1 MAIDCDNIRRAR
13 PLLGTFV
20 EIQASGASKADLNA
34 GIDAAFDAVAKVHRL
49 MSFHEPDSDVGRLN
63 RFACSHPVN
72 VDPWTYEV
80 LRIAMDLHFRS
91 KGAFDITIAPVLQAL
106 GLLPGPG
113 EGSRGVLQARSSNQ
127 VELLGDKMV
136 RFAGPGISIDLGGI
150 AKGFA
155 VDRALDALRGFG
167 MANGLVNAGGDLAAF
182 GPEPQTVSIRN
193 PVDPQSFMCGIS
205 IKSEALASSARRF
218 DPFRSD
224 ETTNS
229 AIIDPVTHQPS
240 CAMQGATVRAPSCVI
255 ADALTK
261 IVMIAGTSA
270 ADLLEHYRAGALL
283 VLSAGSPPIGKR
295 RARTAK
301 PGSRSRFIC

>member
-1 MAIDCDNIRRAR
+1 MAIDCGKIRRAK

-20 EIQASGASKADLNA
+20 EIEASGASKADLDT

-49 MSFHEPDSDVGRLN
+49 MSFHEPDSDISRLN
-63 RFACSHPVN
+63 QFASSHPVR

-91 KGAFDITIAPVLQAL
+91 KGAFDIAVAPVLQAL
-106 GLLPGPG
+106 GLLPGPSD
-113 EGSRGVLQARSSNQ
+113 GSVHVLQARTSNQ
-127 VELLGDKMV
+127 VELLGDGMV
-136 RFAGPGISIDLGGI
+136 RFSSSEIKIDLGGI

-167 MANGLVNAGGDLAAF
+167 MPNGLVNAGGDLAAF
-182 GPEPQTVSIRN
+182 GPDSQTVSVRN
-193 PVDPQSFMCGIS
+193 PVDPQSLMCGIS
-205 IKSEALASSARRF
+205 INNEALASSARRF

-229 AIIDPVTHQPS
+229 AIIDPMTRQPTCS
-240 CAMQGATVRAPSCVI
+240 IQGTTVRAPSCVI

-261 IVMIAGTSA
+261 VVMIAGTSA

-283 VLSAGSPPIGKR
+283 VLADGDIQISSDLKDQVSLA
-295 RARTAK
+295 A
-301 PGSRSRFIC
+301 

>member
-1 MAIDCDNIRRAR
+1 MAIDCGNIRRAK

-49 MSFHEPDSDVGRLN
+49 MSFHEPDSDVSRLN
-63 RFACSHPVN
+63 QFASSHPVR

-91 KGAFDITIAPVLQAL
+91 KGAFDIAVAPVLQAL
-106 GLLPGPG
+106 GLLPGPSD
-113 EGSRGVLQARSSNQ
+113 GSVQARTSNQ
-127 VELLGDKMV
+127 VELLGDGMV
-136 RFAGPGISIDLGGI
+136 RFSSSEIRIDLGGI

-167 MANGLVNAGGDLAAF
+167 MPNGLVNAGGDLAAF
-182 GPEPQTVSIRN
+182 GPDSQTVSVRN

-205 IKSEALASSARRF
+205 INNEALASSARRF

-224 ETTNS
+224 ETTNP
-229 AIIDPVTHQPS
+229 AIIDPMTRQPACS
-240 CAMQGATVRAPSCVI
+240 IQGTTVRAPSCVI

-261 IVMIAGTSA
+261 VVMIAGTSA
-270 ADLLEHYRAGALL
+270 ADLLEHHRAGALL
-283 VLSAGSPPIGKR
+283 VLADGDIQISSDLKDQVSLA
-295 RARTAK
+295 A
-301 PGSRSRFIC
+301 

>member
-1 MAIDCDNIRRAR
+1 MAIDCGNIRRAR

-49 MSFHEPDSDVGRLN
+49 MSFHEPDSDVSRLN
-63 RFACSHPVN
+63 QFAASHPVN

-80 LRIAMDLHFRS
+80 LRIAIDLHFRS
-91 KGAFDITIAPVLQAL
+91 RGAFDIRIAPVLQAL
-106 GLLPGPG
+106 GLLPGPSDP
-113 EGSRGVLQARSSNQ
+113 SRGVPKARTADQ

-136 RFAGPGISIDLGGI
+136 RFSSSEIRIDLGGI

-167 MANGLVNAGGDLAAF
+167 IANGLVNAGGDLAAF
-182 GPEPQTVSIRN
+182 GPDPQTVSVRN
-193 PVDPQSFMCGIS
+193 PVDPRSIMCGIS
-205 IKSEALASSARRF
+205 INNEALASSARRF

-229 AIIDPVTHQPS
+229 AIIDPITDQPGCS
-240 CAMQGATVRAPSCVI
+240 IDGTTVCAPSCVI

-261 IVMIAGTSA
+261 VVMIAGTSA
-270 ADLLEHYRAGALL
+270 TDLLEQYRAGALL
-283 VLSAGSPPIGKR
+283 VLADGDIQISSDLKDQVSLA
-295 RARTAK
+295 A
-301 PGSRSRFIC
+301 

>member
-1 MAIDCDNIRRAR
+1 MAIDCGNIRRAK

-20 EIQASGASKADLNA
+20 EIQAAGAGKADLNA

-49 MSFHEPDSDVGRLN
+49 MSFHEPDSDVSRLN
-63 RFACSHPVN
+63 QFACSHPVN

-80 LRIAMDLHFRS
+80 LRMAMDLHFRS

-106 GLLPGPG
+106 GLLPESG
-113 EGSRGVLQARSSNQ
+113 EGSQARTSNQ
-127 VELLGDKMV
+127 VELLGDRMV
-136 RFAGPGISIDLGGI
+136 RFAHAGIRIDLGGI

-167 MANGLVNAGGDLAAF
+167 IASALVNAGGDLATF

-193 PVDPQSFMCGIS
+193 PVDPQSFICGVRINN
-205 IKSEALASSARRF
+205 EALASSARRF

-229 AIIDPVTHQPS
+229 AIIDPVTHLP
-240 CAMQGATVRAPSCVI
+240 AGAILGTTVRAPSCVI

-261 IVMIAGTSA
+261 VVMIGGTSA
-270 ADLLEHYRAGALL
+270 TDLLEHYRAGALL
-283 VLSAGSPPIGKR
+283 VLADGAIQISSDLKDQVSLA
-295 RARTAK
+295 A
-301 PGSRSRFIC
+301 